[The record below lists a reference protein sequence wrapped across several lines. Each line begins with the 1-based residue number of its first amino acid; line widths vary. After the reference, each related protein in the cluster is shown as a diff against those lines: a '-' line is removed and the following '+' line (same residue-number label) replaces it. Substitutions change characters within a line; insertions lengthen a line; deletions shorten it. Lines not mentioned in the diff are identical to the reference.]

1 MPMPKPTP
9 KPKPEPKPDQVEAA
23 LEKYEEE
30 MLGELDRIM
39 AGDDPK

>member
-1 MPMPKPTP
+1 
-9 KPKPEPKPDQVEAA
+9 VEAA

-39 AGDDPK
+39 ARGDDPK